1 MYINRETFDV
11 TDSSDP
17 NAIEFI
23 HFFLKGQAFLYNQ
36 IRKMIGVIIQIFRG
50 NLDDDFIHST
60 FKDNFVN
67 VALAPGDG
75 LLLEQVCY
83 DKYNSLNDNKKGEI
97 MLKYV
102 AQSQEVRL
110 FREDIVRQIA
120 KRELVD
126 KSFTKWLCQF
136 DDFCEDYYIKKPP
149 QATIDV
155 EENKES
161 NLSSKEALD
170 NSNIELKNE

>member
-1 MYINRETFDV
+1 MQAIRFMIELTANDFMYINKDTLDV
-11 TDSSDP
+11 TNAEDP

-36 IRKMIGVIIQIFRG
+36 IRKMIGCIVQAFRG
-50 NLDDDFIHST
+50 SMEDSFISNT
-60 FKDNFVN
+60 FKDNFLN
-67 VALAPGDG
+67 VCLAPGDG

-83 DKYNSLNDNKKGEI
+83 DKYNTLNDNKKSEI

-120 KRELVD
+120 KRELTD
-126 KSFTKWLCQF
+126 RAFTRWLSQF
-136 DDFCEDYYIKKPP
+136 DDFCEDYYIERPI
-149 QATIDV
+149 Q
-155 EENKES
+155 
-161 NLSSKEALD
+161 
-170 NSNIELKNE
+170 